1 VSSSLPFFTPS
12 LFHPLPPFFRYFLAG
27 NTAVET
33 SEPNP
38 VALGNGWLKDAAWKD
53 ILGLKDSCP
62 RLQWITEDLKNN
74 PNAYRI
80 IFESTQPRDDLV
92 EYLNRKHAGKCES
105 RFQELVILRGL
116 RPDKVVQ
123 EVQKYIND
131 ELGSDFV
138 DPPQF
143 DLRASYNISTCET
156 PIVFVLTTG
165 ADPMTILLRLANEE
179 GYTTDNG
186 KLFSISLGQ
195 GA

>member
-1 VSSSLPFFTPS
+1 MNRYSLFSVRRPRISSS
-12 LFHPLPPFFRYFLAG
+12 
-27 NTAVET
+27 TA
-33 SEPNP
+33 
-38 VALGNGWLKDAAWKD
+38 
-53 ILGLKDSCP
+53 
-62 RLQWITEDLKNN
+62 
-74 PNAYRI
+74 
-80 IFESTQPRDDLV
+80 
-92 EYLNRKHAGKCES
+92 
-105 RFQELVILRGL
+105 
-116 RPDKVVQ
+116 
-123 EVQKYIND
+123 IND

-195 GA
+195 GACLFFVFEDPLSPGV